1 VTEPHPSPLP
11 PLPEGCRRVRDDDA
25 AQLIAVISAAYDEH
39 PGCVL
44 DLPGVD
50 DDLPAPGTTAGR
62 RGSPWW
68 VVERDGQLVASIAA
82 GPLEPDGN
90 VELKRLYLAAAARGR
105 GLATELIAVVEA
117 HAAGLGASSVVL
129 WSDTRFQDAHRRY
142 EALGYVPTGETR
154 PLHDPSNTTEY
165 RFVKPVR
172 PAPPDVTVVWIGPAG
187 REDATLT
194 ALPDGW
200 LLATDLPDRG
210 ATARVEVD
218 GSWRTSRAEVEVEG
232 SPRRVLTAD
241 GRGTWWLDG
250 AAAAHLAGAVDVDV
264 EVTPLTNTLPIRR
277 LLVEGRDEADVRAA
291 WVRVPGEGVE
301 PLEQRYTHLG
311 GDRWRY
317 RASSG
322 FEAELTVDDHGLV
335 ERYGD
340 LWRRT

>member
-82 GPLEPDGN
+82 GPLEPDGS

-129 WSDTRFQDAHRRY
+129 WSDTRFAAAHHRY
-142 EALGYVPTGETR
+142 EVLGYVRQPDTR
-154 PLHDPSNTTEY
+154 QLHDPSETTEY
-165 RFVKPVR
+165 RFEKPIT
-172 PAPPDVTVVWIGPAG
+172 PAVADTTVTWVGPAG
-187 REDATLT
+187 HESASLT

-200 LLATDLPDRG
+200 VLDLGYPRTDAPRS
-210 ATARVEVD
+210 
-218 GSWRTSRAEVEVEG
+218 GSRSTR
-232 SPRRVLTAD
+232 
-241 GRGTWWLDG
+241 
-250 AAAAHLAGAVDVDV
+250 AGA
-264 EVTPLTNTLPIRR
+264 
-277 LLVEGRDEADVRAA
+277 
-291 WVRVPGEGVE
+291 
-301 PLEQRYTHLG
+301 PLELW
-311 GDRWRY
+311 WRS
-317 RASSG
+317 R
-322 FEAELTVDDHGLV
+322 V
-335 ERYGD
+335 
-340 LWRRT
+340 RRRGW